1 MNQSVTKHGDKKK
14 STTNFSCHKTN
25 MFFIA
30 LSLNY
35 TTKETKAHAVNI
47 QNNRVNMQRTSAAST
62 HRQQAH
68 SGSRH
73 TTAASTQ
80 RHRTQRKTA
89 CTSRE
94 GLERS
99 QEAARYRK
107 GVRGEEGPASGF
119 QICRRGEA

>member
-1 MNQSVTKHGDKKK
+1 MNQSVTKHGHKRK

-62 HRQQAH
+62 QRQQAH
-68 SGSRH
+68 NGSIH
-73 TTAASTQ
+73 TAAS
-80 RHRTQRKTA
+80 HTA
-89 CTSRE
+89 
-94 GLERS
+94 
-99 QEAARYRK
+99 AAGADQARLRPETANA
-107 GVRGEEGPASGF
+107 VLPAVAMGNLAAAAM
-119 QICRRGEA
+119 GNLGAAAAGTKP